1 MNHARAFCAAA
12 PPLAAPAAR
21 YAASAPA
28 ASPRS
33 SSSVPKLSP
42 SIRKVFTGP
51 LVLNQ
56 DYSREAAQRD
66 LDEGVADAIAFGRL
80 YIANP
85 DLVER
90 FRRDAPLNTPNP
102 KTFYAPGPAGY
113 TDYPALDELETAQ
126 A

>member
-1 MNHARAFCAAA
+1 MFGQLRDDKALIFQACAGVGADRQGGL
-12 PPLAAPAAR
+12 PTQMKQHCL
-21 YAASAPA
+21 
-28 ASPRS
+28 
-33 SSSVPKLSP
+33 
-42 SIRKVFTGP
+42 
-51 LVLNQ
+51 
-56 DYSREAAQRD
+56 
-66 LDEGVADAIAFGRL
+66 GVADAIAFGRL
-80 YIANP
+80 YLANP